1 MTQQRE
7 AYSSCS
13 QLSSWQAL
21 FCLTHSALRVRW
33 WLRPPC
39 FRQCHPCSFTRPGSQ
54 LLHGGGIWHSDKWT
68 GHWIFFPTEGSGSLK
83 LSHNVCSE
91 NRFFLNSCGL
101 TFSEANLVGTK
112 RACNPRWLGSHMWS
126 QFCLNLLLITSFE
139 ICNQILNYSPFNI
152 WKCWAHLVICSSC
165 LSCTPGLGKTVFAE
179 ANRIDIAER
188 LALLKR
194 SSNLDKP

>member
-1 MTQQRE
+1 MEFGRKVGAESTSSLMTQQRG

-68 GHWIFFPTEGSGSLK
+68 GHQIFFPTEGSGSLK

-101 TFSEANLVGTK
+101 TFSEANLGELSEHVTPDGWAATCGHSS
-112 RACNPRWLGSHMWS
+112 ALICCWL
-126 QFCLNLLLITSFE
+126 LPL
-139 ICNQILNYSPFNI
+139 
-152 WKCWAHLVICSSC
+152 K
-165 LSCTPGLGKTVFAE
+165 FAT
-179 ANRIDIAER
+179 RF
-188 LALLKR
+188 
-194 SSNLDKP
+194 